1 MRVVNAGCPVSR
13 SVRVGMR
20 RLDTHQ
26 RLTLDFGAPTW
37 LFMPDTASIEGLG
50 VFYLGREVDPET
62 TEVGTAP
69 VLYDS
74 ADLTTHAFIV
84 GMTGSGKTGLG
95 VGLIEEAAIDGI
107 PVIAIDPKGDLGNL
121 ALQFPSLA
129 PSDFRPWIDE
139 SQATRDGVSP
149 DDLAAK
155 TADLWTNGLASWD
168 QSPDRL
174 ARLGAA
180 ADVRIYTPG
189 SDAGLPV
196 SVLGALDPPEDEP
209 GSEGF
214 RDRVDATVGGL
225 LTLLEVDADAA
236 GAEHVFLSK
245 VVGDAWDAGQTL
257 KVEDLIG
264 ALMSP
269 PFDKLGVM
277 SVDDFFPERN
287 RKALAMKLNGLV
299 ASPGFAAWTQGP
311 PLDADRLFY
320 GDGGRPQ
327 ISVMSIAHL
336 DDAERMFFVTRLLGE
351 VLAWMRRQPGTGSLR
366 AILYMDEIFG
376 YLPPSANPP
385 TKALLLTLLK
395 QARAFGLGI
404 VLATQNPV
412 DMDYKALSNCGT
424 WFVGRLQTE
433 RDKDRLLDGLEGA
446 ATGGFD
452 RSDMDRLLSGIGK
465 RRFLLHNVHESA
477 PTLMATRWVL
487 SYLAGPLTRAQIGT
501 LMEPHRQLAPPP
513 PATPAAAPAS
523 APSAPPP
530 PASAASGAR
539 PDLPGTTQVIV
550 AGDADVYQP
559 MLLARAEVPYRRAR
573 PEVDHTGRF
582 TLLAEVTD
590 APDWDSADAL
600 ADRPD
605 TTAAPVSGA
614 TFAPVPQPLTEA
626 GNLARWERDL
636 KKWLQDQRTLPLF
649 QSADLKATSQPGEDE
664 RAFRIRLGHLA
675 REARDEQ
682 KDALKARFETK
693 LKALEKRMSSAEA
706 AIDRESAQA
715 SQRKMDTVVRMGT
728 TLLGAF
734 LGGGRRR
741 STLSQIGVT
750 ARSAGRASK
759 ESSDVK
765 RAEDKLAQLQ
775 AEYAN
780 LDAQLAREMDD
791 VDLSFSPETAP
802 LETVEVKAKQSE
814 MHVIEMALAWVPF
827 TRDASG
833 RLSRG

>member
-1 MRVVNAGCPVSR
+1 
-13 SVRVGMR
+13 
-20 RLDTHQ
+20 
-26 RLTLDFGAPTW
+26 
-37 LFMPDTASIEGLG
+37 MPDPAPYEGLG

-62 TEVGTAP
+62 AEVSDAP

-121 ALQFPSLA
+121 ALQFPDLA
-129 PSDFRPWIDE
+129 PVDFRPWVDE
-139 SQATRDGVSP
+139 SQATRDGVTP
-149 DDLAAK
+149 DALAES
-155 TADLWTNGLASWD
+155 TAEAWRSGLESWG
-168 QSPDRL
+168 QPAERVARL
-174 ARLGAA
+174 ADA

-196 SVLGALDPPEDEP
+196 SVLGSLAPPQDEV

-225 LTLLEVDADAA
+225 LTLLEQDADAA

-245 VVGDAWDAGQTL
+245 VVGDAWDAGRTL
-257 KVEDLIG
+257 RAEDLIG
-264 ALMSP
+264 ALLAP
-269 PFDKLGVM
+269 PFDTLGVM
-277 SVDDFFPERN
+277 SVDDFFPERA
-287 RKALAMKLNGLV
+287 RKALAMTLNGLV

-320 GDGGRPQ
+320 GPDGKPQ
-327 ISVMSIAHL
+327 VSVLSIAHL

-366 AILYMDEIFG
+366 AVLYMDEIFG

-385 TKALLLTLLK
+385 TKTLLLTLLK

-446 ATGGFD
+446 ATGGFN

-477 PTLMATRWVL
+477 PALLATRWVL

-501 LMEPHRQLAPPP
+501 LMEPHRAPAPSAAAPPP
-513 PATPAAAPAS
+513 S
-523 APSAPPP
+523 PSAPP
-530 PASAASGAR
+530 AGRADAGAR
-539 PDLPGTTQVIV
+539 PDLPGVPEIV
-550 AGDADVYQP
+550 LDGQADVYQP
-559 MLLARAEVPYRRAR
+559 MLLARAEVPYRRSR
-573 PEVDHTGRF
+573 PPVDHTARF
-582 TLLAEVTD
+582 TLLADIAD

-600 ADRPD
+600 PDRPP
-605 TTAAPVSGA
+605 TSAAPAASA
-614 TFAPVPQPLTEA
+614 AFAPVPDPLADA
-626 GNLARWERDL
+626 GSYGGWERDL
-636 KKWLQDQRTLPLF
+636 KKWLQNERTLTLF
-649 QSADLKATSQPGEDE
+649 ESKELKATSEAGEDE
-664 RAFRIRLGHLA
+664 RAFRIRLAQLA
-675 REARDEQ
+675 REARDAQ
-682 KDALKARFETK
+682 KDELKARYEKK
-693 LKALEKRMSSAEA
+693 LSALEKRMKTAEDA
-706 AIDRESAQA
+706 VDRESAQA
-715 SQRKMDTVVRMGT
+715 SQRKVDTVVRIGT

-759 ESSDVK
+759 ESSDVE
-765 RAEDKLAQLQ
+765 RAQNRLADLQ
-775 AEYAN
+775 AEYAD

-791 VDLSFSPETAP
+791 VDLGFAPESAP
-802 LETVEVKAKQSE
+802 LETVEIRPKQSE
-814 MHVIEMALAWVPF
+814 MHVVELALAWVPLR
-827 TRDASG
+827 RDAGG
-833 RLSRG
+833 RLTRARTLGPLAT